1 MPGIPKEMSQPV
13 ETKAGSATMKLWA
26 LKTVAAEYSAGYMT
40 LGKDIESLQSSKKTL
55 DALRD
60 RIVAKE
66 KGKIVDDQ
74 EISAE
79 GHPGRA
85 VVIEV
90 SDGIFRDRYYL
101 VGERFYFASVFMS
114 KYKAASEADT
124 EGIRKSQEEVANR
137 FLNSFRLTGK

>member
-1 MPGIPKEMSQPV
+1 M
-13 ETKAGSATMKLWA
+13 
-26 LKTVAAEYSAGYMT
+26 
-40 LGKDIESLQSSKKTL
+40 QSSKKTL

-66 KGKIVDDQ
+66 KGKIVDEQ

-101 VGERFYFASVFMS
+101 VGQRFYFASVFMS
-114 KYKAASEADT
+114 KVETASERDT
-124 EGIRKSQEEVANR
+124 QGIRKSQEEIANR
-137 FLNSFRLTGK
+137 FLDSFRLIGK